1 MENKVILEI
10 DNISSFINK
19 KYLVKDVTL
28 NLHANEVAVII
39 GENGSGKT
47 SLCKLIAGALPLSNG
62 SIFLEGKNLKQHR
75 ALQSEISIAL
85 HPPMFFKFQT
95 VLKNIQYLLK
105 LKGKYVLGKVV
116 ETLKAF
122 NMYDVMNNRV
132 FSLTNSEKKKLSLV
146 VALAVDA
153 KVYIFDEPFLE
164 LNEEDRK
171 LFASYL
177 KTKKDCAFLLTGTS
191 TNDFDFANTFI
202 YMNNREITNI
212 EANEKWKNFNQK
224 RYTFLVT
231 KQPNY
236 LGKLL
241 KEEKGMDVLLD
252 NQKVL
257 IPKISNDDLEEIL
270 KFLKT
275 KKVTIYSAG
284 HKDKDEEKVVD
295 KLSSYFKT
303 ESL

>member
-1 MENKVILEI
+1 MENGIILEV
-10 DNISSFINK
+10 DNISSFIKK
-19 KYLVKDVTL
+19 KYLVKDVTFR
-28 NLHANEVAVII
+28 LHTNEIAVII
-39 GENGSGKT
+39 GGDGSGKT

-62 SIFLEGKNLKQHR
+62 NILIEGKNLRQYR
-75 ALQSEISIAL
+75 ALQSEVSIAL

-95 VLKNIQYLLK
+95 ALKNIKYLLK
-105 LKGKYVLGKVV
+105 LRGKYHLGKVI

-122 NMYDVMNNRV
+122 NMYAVMNNRV
-132 FSLTNSEKKKLSLV
+132 YSLTNSEKKKLSLV

-153 KVYIFDEPFLE
+153 KVYIFDEPFLD
-164 LNEEDRK
+164 LNEEDK
-171 LFASYL
+171 NLFISYL
-177 KTKKDCAFLLTGTS
+177 KTKKDCTFLLTGTN

-202 YMNNREITNI
+202 YMSNREVTTI

-224 RYTFLVT
+224 RYTFIIT

-241 KEEKGMDVLLD
+241 KEEKGIEVLIE

-257 IPKISNDDLEEIL
+257 IPKISDKDLEEIL
-270 KFLKT
+270 KFMKT

-284 HKDKDEEKVVD
+284 HKDKDGEKVVD

-303 ESL
+303 EN